1 MSNKPWIEKYRP
13 TKLNNIIGQDNI
25 ISILKNCVKNNKPPP
40 HLLFYGPPG
49 TGKTTTILSFCY
61 EMFKENYDRYT
72 MELNASNE
80 RGIDIVKDK
89 ISDFAKR
96 KVFNNKFKMVI
107 LDEADAMTSGAQTA
121 LRKIMEDYDNTRF
134 CIICN
139 YPEKIIPAIVS
150 RCMEYEFKPISNDI
164 IKIHF
169 NKICEK
175 EFNEKLN
182 DDIINNIIM
191 LIDGDLRKGIN
202 MLQNFKYSIKQNNKQ
217 FFYDMEGLMNEEQL
231 NKFLFDIK
239 NIKNNKDMINFYYE
253 FRRTNFSI
261 KNIIKQIIFNN
272 LFEDKNENLNFLLS
286 NELNDDFVIFG
297 LINLFINKN

>member
-1 MSNKPWIEKYRP
+1 MNNRPWIEKYRP
-13 TKLNNIIGQDNI
+13 TKLNNIIGQKNI
-25 ISILKNCVKNNKPPP
+25 INILKNCINNNKPPP

-49 TGKTTTILSFCY
+49 IGKTTTILSFCY
-61 EMFKENYDRYT
+61 EMFKNDYNKYT

-89 ISDFAKR
+89 IIDFAKR
-96 KVFNNKFKMVI
+96 RVINGKFKMVI

-150 RCMEYEFKPISNDI
+150 RCMEYEFKPIPNDI

-169 NKICEK
+169 EKIYEK
-175 EFNEKLN
+175 EFKVKPNN
-182 DDIINNIIM
+182 DIIDNIIM

-202 MLQNFKYSIKQNNKQ
+202 MIQNLKYSFNNIDKQI
-217 FFYDMEGLMNEEQL
+217 FYDMEGLMNEEQL
-231 NKFLFDIK
+231 NIFIT
-239 NIKNNKDMINFYYE
+239 NIQNLKTNKDIVKFYYE
-253 FRRTNFSI
+253 FKRTNFSI
-261 KNIIKQIIFNN
+261 KNIIKQIIFKNIFVNKNN
-272 LFEDKNENLNFLLS
+272 ELNKLLS
-286 NELNDDFVIFG
+286 NEINDDFVIFG
-297 LINLFINKN
+297 LINLFIN